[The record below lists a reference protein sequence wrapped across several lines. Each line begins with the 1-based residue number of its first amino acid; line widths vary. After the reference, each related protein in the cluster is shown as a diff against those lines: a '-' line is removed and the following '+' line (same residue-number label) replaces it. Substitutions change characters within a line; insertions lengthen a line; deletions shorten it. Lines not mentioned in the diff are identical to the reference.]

1 MTPGDFTRMHA
12 SPLGNCTCRRC
23 YLKDFE
29 ALLILAEFEEAEDAP
44 LAPQPV
50 CVCVCARA
58 RARARVITD
67 VFLCTCARMRVLACG
82 QCRVEVG
89 TRASGEDE
97 SVATAMTMIS
107 T

>member
-1 MTPGDFTRMHA
+1 MHA

-29 ALLILAEFEEAEDAP
+29 ALLILAEFEEAEDASYP
-44 LAPQPV
+44 HHSHHNL

-58 RARARVITD
+58 RVITG